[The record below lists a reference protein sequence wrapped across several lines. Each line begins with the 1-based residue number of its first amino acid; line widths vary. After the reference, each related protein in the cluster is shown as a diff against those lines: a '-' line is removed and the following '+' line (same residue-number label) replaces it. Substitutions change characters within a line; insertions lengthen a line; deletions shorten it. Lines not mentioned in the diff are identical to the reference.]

1 MRKITESEIL
11 KVISQMMPQ
20 KHKHYFASDTY
31 GTSPKAIHA
40 SDTPTKPQK
49 LKVLLSS
56 IVLALHVQSPET
68 ISNST

>member
-1 MRKITESEIL
+1 
-11 KVISQMMPQ
+11 MPQ
-20 KHKHYFASDTY
+20 KYKHYFALDTY
-31 GTSPKAIHA
+31 GKSPFMLFMKAIHA

-49 LKVLLSS
+49 LEVLFSS